1 MKVLIIEDE
10 QLAANSLIRLLK
22 TIQADIE
29 IESEILTSVAQAIKW
44 FANHPHPDLIYSD
57 IQLSD
62 GVSFSIF
69 ENIVC
74 DSPIIFTTAY
84 DEYAIR
90 AFKLNSIDYLLKPVD
105 ERDLRLAL
113 KKYSKL
119 SSGNWPEQFKSFLQY
134 RQQPETKKY
143 KTRFLAQQGQALIPV
158 NDDQVSYFHKDQ
170 LIYLNTFDGN
180 KLIDEHETLDE
191 LESLIDPALFFRA
204 NRQFLIQKNAVSKI
218 KTTHKGLLVEL
229 KGTNQQIEVSR
240 EKATAFKNWML

>member
-22 TIQADIE
+22 TIQSDIG
-29 IESEILTSVAQAIKW
+29 IENEILTNVSHAIEW
-44 FANHPHPDLIYSD
+44 FTKHPHPDLIFSD

-62 GVSFSIF
+62 GLSFSIF

-90 AFKLNSIDYLLKPVD
+90 AFKLNSIDYLLKPID
-105 ERDLRLAL
+105 ERELRLSL
-113 KKYSKL
+113 QKYSKT
-119 SSGNWPEQFKSFLQY
+119 STVNWSEQFKSFLEY
-134 RQQPETKKY
+134 RQQPEAKKY

-158 NDDQVSYFHKDQ
+158 NDEHISFFHKDQ
-170 LIYLNTFDGN
+170 LIYLYTFDGN

-191 LESLIDPALFFRA
+191 LESLINPALFFRA
-204 NRQFLIQKNAVSKI
+204 NRQFLIQKNAVNKI

-229 KGTNQQIEVSR
+229 KGTNLQIEVSR

>member
-10 QLAANSLIRLLK
+10 PLAVNSLIRLVK
-22 TIQADIE
+22 GIQADIE
-29 IESEILTSVAQAIKW
+29 IESEILTSVAQAKEW
-44 FANHPHPDLIYSD
+44 FTKHPHPDLIFSD

-62 GVSFSIF
+62 GLSFSIF

-74 DSPIIFTTAY
+74 DSPIVFTTAY

-90 AFKLNSIDYLLKPVD
+90 AFKLNSIDYLLKPID

-113 KKYSKL
+113 QKFSKV
-119 SSGNWPEQFKSFLQY
+119 STVNWSEQFKSFLEY
-134 RQQPETKKY
+134 RQQPEIRKY

-158 NDDQVSYFHKDQ
+158 NVEQVSYFQKDQ
-170 LIYLNTFDGN
+170 LIYLHTFDGN

-191 LESLIDPALFFRA
+191 LESLINPALFFRA
-204 NRQFLIQKNAVSKI
+204 NRQFLIQKNAVNKI

-229 KGTNQQIEVSR
+229 KGAIQQIEVSR